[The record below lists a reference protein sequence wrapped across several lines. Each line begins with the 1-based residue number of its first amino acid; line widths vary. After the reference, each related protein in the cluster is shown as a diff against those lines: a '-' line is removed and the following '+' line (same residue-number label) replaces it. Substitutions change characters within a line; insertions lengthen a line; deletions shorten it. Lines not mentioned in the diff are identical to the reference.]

1 VSAPREPVAIR
12 RMIVTFNRDDVEV
25 SVTYSHDHSEAI
37 ATPGSKKRTTTA
49 ARMAREAYR
58 YVART
63 HPLDANLEP
72 LGVADARVV
81 EAEERGDWPA
91 YVEALRELCRTA
103 RREAQRRAAA

>member
-1 VSAPREPVAIR
+1 MS
-12 RMIVTFNRDDVEV
+12 
-25 SVTYSHDHSEAI
+25 
-37 ATPGSKKRTTTA
+37 TTA
-49 ARMAREAYR
+49 QKWDTEEAARLAREAYR

-63 HPLDANLEP
+63 YPLDANLEP

-81 EAEERGDWPA
+81 EAEEQGDWPA